1 MGTDTRMG
9 TGPQFDSGLGLG
21 LGLPWT
27 CPEPSLFP
35 SLTTF
40 RFGLVDDSVLV
51 CLLVY
56 YLDYVLI
63 EVIA

>member
-1 MGTDTRMG
+1 MGTDTQLG
-9 TGPQFDSGLGLG
+9 TGLQFDSGLGLG
-21 LGLPWT
+21 IPWT

-35 SLTTF
+35 SITTF
-40 RFGLVDDSVLV
+40 RFGLVDDPVLV

-56 YLDYVLI
+56 YLDYILI